1 MRTIVLSN
9 WLGVPPPPPLLAA
22 TLPCAPGPHE
32 GMLRSS
38 LTCPSSCLLFGA
50 PQPLQQQMRGTAHN
64 AGIAVDVPNGNV
76 DRAWKMLT
84 RKLRSESYMQSAQ
97 SRE

>member
-1 MRTIVLSN
+1 MKE
-9 WLGVPPPPPLLAA
+9 LL
-22 TLPCAPGPHE
+22 H
-32 GMLRSS
+32 SF
-38 LTCPSSCLLFGA
+38 LTCLSSWLLSGA
-50 PQPLQQQMRGTAHN
+50 PQSLQQQMRGTAHN

>member
-1 MRTIVLSN
+1 
-9 WLGVPPPPPLLAA
+9 
-22 TLPCAPGPHE
+22 
-32 GMLRSS
+32 
-38 LTCPSSCLLFGA
+38 
-50 PQPLQQQMRGTAHN
+50 MRGTAHN

-97 SRE
+97 SREYFVKPSERRKQAASAARRRFQRQEFDETLKWIIRRRSRGF